1 MKRTA
6 ASATAGSTRTGLAY
20 ETSFASWVSG
30 AYPAGSDF
38 GSSRTS
44 TAEPRPTGTARVPAT
59 SVVNGLPG
67 TGAPFSVTAMAT
79 PTAGAHLVGSV
90 PPEKNDVSASVP
102 GASAQCNA
110 TTARSV
116 GSPPSEAESAWA
128 SAAAEAKVRDARGR
142 GVIWIVATKASTAA
156 HARARCLIMP
166 TP

>member
-6 ASATAGSTRTGLAY
+6 ASATAGSTRTGISY

-79 PTAGAHLVGSV
+79 PTAGAHLVGGV
-90 PPEKNDVSASVP
+90 ALERNDVSASVA
-102 GASAQCNA
+102 GASAQCSA
-110 TTARSV
+110 TIARSV
-116 GSPPSEAESAWA
+116 GSPA
-128 SAAAEAKVRDARGR
+128 SAAESSWARATTGAEKRVGR
-142 GVIWIVATKASTAA
+142 GATWAVTTKASTAT
-156 HARARCLIMP
+156 HARARCLIIR
-166 TP
+166 